1 MAEQSLSDGNKKLI
15 LLATNS
21 QQ

>member
-1 MAEQSLSDGNKKLI
+1 MAKQSLSDGNKKLI

-21 QQ
+21 Q